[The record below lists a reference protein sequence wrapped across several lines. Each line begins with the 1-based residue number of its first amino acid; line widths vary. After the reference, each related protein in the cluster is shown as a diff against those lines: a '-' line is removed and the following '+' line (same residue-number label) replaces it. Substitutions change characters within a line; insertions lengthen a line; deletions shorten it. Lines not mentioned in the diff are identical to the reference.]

1 MAKSNRD
8 DDDPEGP
15 GYEVGYGRP
24 PKATRFKPGKSGNP
38 RGRPKGAKSIPAL
51 LEGELNRKIRVR
63 EGNRERMLTKREL
76 LVRRL
81 VANGVQ
87 KGGRDGEL
95 LLKLLASHAADAD
108 PASLPQPLDAQDEAI
123 LKRFMETLSVVNR
136 SAGPNESEPVDEPEA
151 SYDQDE
157 AEPDADPNPGEEDP
171 TT

>member
-1 MAKSNRD
+1 MAKSDRD

-15 GYEVGYGRP
+15 DYEVGYGRP
-24 PKATRFKPGKSGNP
+24 PKATRFKPGQSGNP

-95 LLKLLASHAADAD
+95 LLRMLASHAAEAD
-108 PASLPQPLDAQDEAI
+108 PASLPQALDAQDEAI
-123 LKRFMETLSVVNR
+123 LRRFLETLQVANR
-136 SAGPNESEPVDEPEA
+136 SGEPEEPHPSDEPEA
-151 SYDQDE
+151 SEDQDE
-157 AEPDADPNPGEEDP
+157 AAPDADPNPREEDP

>member
-1 MAKSNRD
+1 MAKSGD
-8 DDDPEGP
+8 DDDGPEGSD
-15 GYEVGYGRP
+15 YEVGYGRP
-24 PKATRFKPGKSGNP
+24 PKATRFKPGQSGNP

-51 LEGELNRKIRVR
+51 LEGELNRKLRVR

-76 LVRRL
+76 LIRRL

-108 PASLPQPLDAQDEAI
+108 PASLPQALDAQDEAI
-123 LKRFMETLSVVNR
+123 LQRFMETLPVANR
-136 SAGPNESEPVDEPEA
+136 SGKPGEPHTAG
-151 SYDQDE
+151 
-157 AEPDADPNPGEEDP
+157 EPDASDDQEEAIPESNPREEDP

>member
-1 MAKSNRD
+1 MAKSDND
-8 DDDPEGP
+8 DDGPEEP
-15 GYEVGYGRP
+15 HYQVGYGRP
-24 PKATRFKPGKSGNP
+24 PKATRFKPGQSGNP

-95 LLKLLASHAADAD
+95 LLRMLASHAADEGL
-108 PASLPQPLDAQDEAI
+108 ASLPQVLDAQDEAI
-123 LKRFMETLSVVNR
+123 LQRFMQTLSLANR
-136 SAGPNESEPVDEPEA
+136 SGEPEEPHPADEPEA
-151 SYDQDE
+151 SEDQDE
-157 AEPDADPNPGEEDP
+157 AAPDADPNPGE
-171 TT
+171 

>member
-24 PKATRFKPGKSGNP
+24 PKATRFKPGQSGNP

-123 LKRFMETLSVVNR
+123 LQRFMETLSVANR

-151 SYDQDE
+151 SDDQVE
-157 AEPDADPNPGEEDP
+157 AAPDADPNPGEEDP

>member
-1 MAKSNRD
+1 MAMSGDND
-8 DDDPEGP
+8 DGPEEP
-15 GYEVGYGRP
+15 DYEVGYGHP
-24 PKATRFKPGKSGNP
+24 PKANRFKPGQSGNP

-95 LLKLLASHAADAD
+95 LLRMLASHAADEGL
-108 PASLPQPLDAQDEAI
+108 ASLSQALDAQDEDI
-123 LKRFMETLSVVNR
+123 LRRFMETLPVANR
-136 SAGPNESEPVDEPEA
+136 STKPDAPHPTDEHDASDASDEPVPEPT
-151 SYDQDE
+151 
-157 AEPDADPNPGEEDP
+157 PGEEDP
-171 TT
+171 IT